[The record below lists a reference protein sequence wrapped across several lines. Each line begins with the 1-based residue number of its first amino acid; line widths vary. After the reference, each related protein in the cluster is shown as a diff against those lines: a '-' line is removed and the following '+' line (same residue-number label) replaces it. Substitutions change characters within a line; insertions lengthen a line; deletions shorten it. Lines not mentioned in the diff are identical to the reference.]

1 MGDFVSPMRVIMIR
15 FLEKRLLGMTKFGKR
30 WDGKRKKDRK
40 KNRYE
45 FSCRRNWKRDIHI
58 SLNLPTESLKNS
70 MFP

>member
-40 KNRYE
+40 KN
-45 FSCRRNWKRDIHI
+45 
-58 SLNLPTESLKNS
+58 
-70 MFP
+70 